1 MKLRALLELMRIS
14 NLPTVWSNAWMGWMA
29 GSWIFDALPQN
40 DETAYHPFEHPV
52 HLIGIGLLAAAA
64 MSLIYCGGMVFNDY
78 VDREVDAAERPGR
91 PIPSGRIGASSSKRL
106 AIGLLVGGFV
116 MVLVADVLS
125 NASVSLTPSVRTLG
139 LGVGLVTTV
148 VLYNL
153 LHQRWSSAIL
163 LMALCRGLLVL
174 VCASLAFAPT
184 DEQAEYENLHTAF
197 WLVVL
202 LFAIP
207 PFCYTVLISA
217 VARHEVDPERGGFGG
232 PKTIMNMI
240 AAMPLLDALWLVL
253 IGLWPASLVCFG
265 CAVLTKLGHRRIAGS

>member
-1 MKLRALLELMRIS
+1 MKFRALLELMRVS
-14 NLPTVWSNAWMGWMA
+14 NLPTVWSNAWMGWVA
-29 GSWIFDALPQN
+29 GNWIFDALPQN
-40 DETAYHPFEHPV
+40 HETAYHPLEHPV

-64 MSLIYCGGMVFNDY
+64 MSLIYCGGMVLNDY
-78 VDREVDAAERPGR
+78 VDHEVDAAERPGR
-91 PIPSGRIGASSSKRL
+91 PIPSGRIGASFSKRL
-106 AIGLLVGGFV
+106 AIGLLVGGLA
-116 MVLVADVLS
+116 MVVVADMLS
-125 NASVSLTPSVRTLG
+125 NASISLTPSVPALG
-139 LGVGLVTTV
+139 LGVGLVVTV
-148 VLYNL
+148 VFYNL

-174 VCASLAFAPT
+174 ACASLAFAPS
-184 DEQAEYENLHTAF
+184 DGQAEHENLHTAF

-217 VARHEVDPERGGFGG
+217 VARREVDPERGGFGG

-253 IGLWPASLVCFG
+253 IGLWPASLVCVG